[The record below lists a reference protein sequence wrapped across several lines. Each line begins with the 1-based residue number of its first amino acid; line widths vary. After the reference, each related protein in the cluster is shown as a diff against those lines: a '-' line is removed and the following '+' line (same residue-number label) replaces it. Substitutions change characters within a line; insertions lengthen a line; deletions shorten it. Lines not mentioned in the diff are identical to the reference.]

1 MIAVSVYV
9 NTVRGVE
16 IHPISGSYSPG
27 KLEEKILE
35 MAAIP
40 SLDRIELSTW

>member
-9 NTVRGVE
+9 NTAFGVE
-16 IHPISGSYSPG
+16 MHPISGSYSPG
-27 KLEEKILE
+27 MLESKILE